1 MNDRVG
7 QQLGNYRL
15 VRLLGQGGFAD
26 VYLGEHI
33 YLKTPAAIKVLQT
46 RLVQDDLQ
54 VFLKEARA
62 IANLVHPHIVRVL
75 EFGVQG
81 DVPFLVMDNAPN
93 GTLRQ
98 RHPKGTQVPPP
109 VISAYIKQV
118 ASALQY
124 AHDQRLVHRD
134 IKPENMLLGRNNE
147 VLLSDFGIAIVAQS
161 SRYQQSGQDV
171 GGTIAYMAPEQLQGH
186 AVPASDQYALGIVVY
201 EWVCGERPFKGSFPE
216 IASQHM
222 LAAPVPLRS
231 RVPGLPPAIDEV
243 VQRAL
248 AKTPQQRF
256 ANVQAFAQALEQASQ
271 SGQLSQSGANY
282 SSQSSTFV
290 PPPPSPMNNQSSMGL
305 SSTFSPGQTPPF
317 PPVQQGTPSGI
328 SGSMGANPSGQSFVN
343 RNMPQSATP
352 PDTFGTVPM
361 APGQAPPNF
370 GGFQPQPGTPSGIYG
385 AGGTVPPGQSSPNPS
400 IVQQGMPS
408 GNYGAVPSGQMTPN
422 FAAMQQSQQG
432 QPGIPSG
439 NYTNFPPGQSAQPAQ
454 PGQPI
459 PNSGMLPGQFVPPPA
474 PGGNQPK
481 KGIPRRALLIG
492 AATLVVVIGGGSFY
506 VLSQKSNNGSTGSTG
521 GATTTPANN
530 TAPTTAPTSAATPTD
545 TPTDTPTTDPNATP
559 TPTTVPTVQTT
570 PGAILY
576 TADWSSGMNGW
587 AGSADWKVLNGALLN
602 DGTSSNSNNGPTVV
616 PPFQLE
622 GINDYAIETKIQ
634 VVSYKNGYSPQF
646 GLALRGSTV
655 NGNWAGYE
663 VSIGNL
669 DSANY
674 GSNCN
679 ANIDAS
685 SSNSALTSAPYDPAK
700 GAHTYRFEAKGNTLR
715 FFIDGGSVLQTT
727 DNQFLSGAQVGLW
740 SNNAQLS
747 VTSFKIIAL

>member
-171 GGTIAYMAPEQLQGH
+171 GGTIAYMAPEQLQGR
-186 AVPASDQYALGIVVY
+186 AVPASDQYALGIVIY
-201 EWVCGERPFKGSFPE
+201 EWVCGERPFQGSFPE
-216 IASQHM
+216 IASQHI
-222 LAAPVPLRS
+222 LAAPVSLRV
-231 RVPGLPPAIDEV
+231 RVPALSPAIDEV

-256 ANVQAFAQALEQASQ
+256 ANVQAFAQALEQATQ

-282 SSQSSTFV
+282 PSQSSTFV
-290 PPPPSPMNNQSSMGL
+290 PPPPSPMSNQSPMGL

-317 PPVQQGTPSGI
+317 PPVQQGTPSST
-328 SGSMGANPSGQSFVN
+328 SGSMGATPSGQSFAN
-343 RNMPQSATP
+343 RDMLQSATP

-361 APGQAPPNF
+361 APGQMPPNF
-370 GGFQPQPGTPSGIYG
+370 AGFQPQSGTPSGIYG
-385 AGGTVPPGQSSPNPS
+385 AGGTVPPGQSAPNPA
-400 IVQQGMPS
+400 IAQPGMPS

-432 QPGIPSG
+432 QPGMPSG
-439 NYTNFPPGQSAQPAQ
+439 NYTNFPPGQPGQPAQ
-454 PGQPI
+454 QT
-459 PNSGMLPGQFVPPPA
+459 PNSSMLPGQFVPPPA

-481 KGIPRRALLIG
+481 KGMSRRALLIG
-492 AATLVVVIGGGSFY
+492 AAALVVVIGGGSFY
-506 VLSQKSNNGSTGSTG
+506 VLSQKSNNGGTGTTG
-521 GATTTPANN
+521 GATATPPNN
-530 TAPTTAPTSAATPTD
+530 TAPTTAPTVANTPTD
-545 TPTDTPTTDPNATP
+545 TPTDTPTPDPNVTP

-570 PGAILY
+570 PGAVLY
-576 TADWSSGMNGW
+576 TADWSTGMNGW
-587 AGSADWKVLNGALLN
+587 ATSADWKVLNGALLN
-602 DGTSSNSNNGPTVV
+602 DGTSNNSNSGPTAV
-616 PPFQLE
+616 PPFPLE

-634 VVSYKNGYSPQF
+634 VVSYKDGYSPRF
-646 GLALRGSTV
+646 GLAIRGTTS
-655 NGNWAGYE
+655 NGNWTGYE
-663 VSIGNL
+663 TFIGYL
-669 DSANY
+669 DAASNN
-674 GSNCN
+674 SNCN
-679 ANIDAS
+679 AQIFS
-685 SSNSALTSAPYDPAK
+685 SESNNPLTNAPYDPAK
-700 GAHTYRFEAKGNTLR
+700 GAHTYRFEAKGNVLK
-715 FFIDGGSVLQTT
+715 FYIDNGNVLQIT

-740 SNNAQLS
+740 SYNAQLS